1 MNLDRAE
8 RAIEIEAKLREHP
21 GVRDAAVFKWQ
32 PADAAHHQLVAYVA
46 PNHEYL
52 DQTLSSSDD
61 ETRRIQKWKKT
72 YDLTQLGRESSVP
85 QPDFNI
91 LGWNSSYT
99 RQPIPAAEMRE
110 WVDLT
115 VQEISKCEPSE
126 VLEIGCGSGLLLL
139 RVAPHCKR
147 YVGVD
152 NAHAVLETLERQ
164 MRQLGGDWTQVELLD
179 RPADRFDGFRAN
191 SFDTLISNS
200 AVQYFPSLS
209 YLLKVL
215 EQALDVV
222 KPGGTIFL
230 GDLRSL
236 PLQGPF
242 MASVELFQ
250 ASPEMT
256 VADLRDRIRKRIRLD
271 EQLVLSPAL
280 FLALRQRWPKIA
292 SVEIEPRRGQF
303 DNEMN
308 RYRFNARLRIGAA
321 PAEIVEPAWISCQQE
336 KLTLESL
343 AAMLAKNNPELLA
356 IAHVP
361 NRRIEKD
368 LFAFSK
374 LQTQSGSNTVSSF
387 KQEIQQAATHGIDPQ
402 DLWSLG
408 EQLGYDVRI
417 SWAAARPDGSYDVVF
432 RRPKPLNPPST
443 IAIRWPQPASL
454 LDDLAL
460 YANAPTKAVP
470 REKLLQQLREYCRQ
484 NLPEALTPG
493 DIILLHLLP
502 LSPDGTLDRQSLPS
516 PDGLYA

>member
-1 MNLDRAE
+1 MSLDRAD
-8 RAIEIEAKLREHP
+8 RATEIEAKLCEHP
-21 GVRDAAVFKWQ
+21 GVRKAAIFTWR
-32 PADAAHHQLVAYVA
+32 PAYAAHHQLVAYVV
-46 PNHEYL
+46 PNNDYL
-52 DQTLSSSDD
+52 DQTLSAADD

-72 YDLTQLGRESSVP
+72 YDLTQLGQQSSVS

-91 LGWNSSYT
+91 LGWNSTYT
-99 RQPIPAAEMRE
+99 RQPIAEAEMRE

-115 VQEISKCEPSE
+115 VQEILKCEPSE
-126 VLEIGCGSGLLLL
+126 VLEIGCGTGLLLL
-139 RVAPHCKR
+139 RIAGRCKR

-152 NAHAVLETLERQ
+152 NAHAVLETLKRQ
-164 MRQLGGDWTQVELLD
+164 MLQLGGDWTQVELLE
-179 RPADRFDGFRAN
+179 RSADRFDGFRAN
-191 SFDTLISNS
+191 SFDTIISNS
-200 AVQYFPSLS
+200 AIQYFPSLN

-215 EQALDVV
+215 EQAVEVV

-236 PLQGPF
+236 PLQGLF
-242 MASVELFQ
+242 AASVELFQ
-250 ASPEMT
+250 VPPEMT
-256 VADLRDRIRKRIRLD
+256 IADLRDRIRKRIRLD

-280 FLALRQRWPKIA
+280 FLALQQRWPKIA

-321 PAEIVEPAWISCQQE
+321 PAEIVEPTWISCQDE
-336 KLTLESL
+336 NLTLESI
-343 AAMLAKNNPELLA
+343 AKILKKQNPDLLA

-368 LFAFSK
+368 LLAFSK
-374 LQTQSGSNTVSSF
+374 LQTQGGPDTVASF
-387 KQEIQQAATHGIDPQ
+387 QQEIQEPSNRSIDPQ

-417 SWAAARPDGSYDVVF
+417 SWVAARPDGTYDVAF
-432 RRPKPLNPPST
+432 CRPSPLHASAT

-454 LDDLAL
+454 PDDLAL

-484 NLPEALTPG
+484 NLPEALQLSEF
-493 DIILLHLLP
+493 ILLHSLP
-502 LSPDGTLDRQSLPS
+502 LAPDGTVDHQSLPS